1 MRITVEL
8 DDELLADAATLTD
21 IREPSALLH
30 EALKALVER
39 ERSATR
45 RARRHRTHSEAL
57 ISPSLGLIR
66 SAFELVAGSWQLA
79 A

>member
-1 MRITVEL
+1 MLIFIQDVRMRITVEL

-39 ERSATR
+39 ERSA
-45 RARRHRTHSEAL
+45 APNPL
-57 ISPSLGLIR
+57 
-66 SAFELVAGSWQLA
+66 
-79 A
+79 